1 LIKPKNGSNER
12 TEIIEGMEI
21 IMQTAIHHHNL
32 TKERLYQCN
41 DHTGPSLIMTN
52 KIMKEAYNNL
62 KNRGIKLRFIT
73 EITKDNIR
81 YAKELQKIV
90 GLKHLDNVKGNFAV
104 TESHYGGSANT
115 HEGKE
120 GPFVTQFIVSNASA
134 FVKQQQYFFDM
145 LWEKAIPADQ
155 RIKEIE
161 EGIKP
166 DVLEA
171 IKDNQEIKKRFT
183 ELIKSSKGEIMLV
196 IPTINEY
203 HRQRNIDIFDLFDQ
217 ELVDITKTK
226 SSSKVTDGIN
236 NNYHLYQSTKYKR
249 IRILLPLNDT
259 IRKDI
264 ENNRHIYISNII
276 CFRKIETAIE
286 TKSVVLII
294 DKEQSFVIEIN
305 DDKADNHDK
314 AIGFATY
321 SNSRATVLSY
331 VSIFE
336 SFWKQSELVKKLKES
351 EELQKDFVHIAAHE
365 LRNPIQP
372 ILGLSSL
379 LMKARPTD
387 EKEYQK
393 SIKIINKNAKKLLQ
407 LASDILDV
415 TKIETNNLILNKQLF
430 NLNDLVSDI
439 FEDYNNQLQD
449 NNKNIKLE
457 YEFIYCNEVACSNNK
472 NEYKKEEQNNEQ
484 INKKDTRSVY
494 VFADKIRITEVIS
507 NLLNNAIKFTTEEEG
522 IIKIIVERKYDNYE
536 AEKKVLIHII
546 DSGSGI
552 DSSILPHLFSK
563 FATKSFHGT
572 GLGLFISN
580 NIIKAHGGE
589 IWAKNNN
596 EDGKKGAT
604 FGFSLPI
611 ANC

>member
-1 LIKPKNGSNER
+1 
-12 TEIIEGMEI
+12 
-21 IMQTAIHHHNL
+21 
-32 TKERLYQCN
+32 
-41 DHTGPSLIMTN
+41 
-52 KIMKEAYNNL
+52 MKESYNNL
-62 KNRGIKLRFIT
+62 KKRGIKLQFIT
-73 EITKDNIR
+73 EITKDNIHS
-81 YAKELQKIV
+81 AKELQKIFE
-90 GLKHLDNVKGNFAV
+90 LKHLDNVKGNFAV

-115 HEGKE
+115 NEGKE
-120 GPFVTQFIVSNASA
+120 GLFVTQFIVSSASA
-134 FVKQQQYFFDM
+134 FVRQQQYFFDM
-145 LWEKAIPADQ
+145 LWEKAIPADE
-155 RIKEIE
+155 RIREIE
-161 EGIKP
+161 DGIKP
-166 DVLEA
+166 DILET

-183 ELIKSSKGEIMLV
+183 ELIKSAKQEIMLV

-203 HRQRNIDIFDLFDQ
+203 YRQRNIINIFGLFEQ
-217 ELVDITKTK
+217 ELVDDAKTI
-226 SSSKVTDGIN
+226 SSSKVAENIN
-236 NNYHLYQSTKYKR
+236 NNYHLYRSTKCKR
-249 IRILLPLNDT
+249 IRILLPINDA
-259 IRKDI
+259 IKKDI
-264 ENNRHIYISNII
+264 ENNRHIYTSNII

-305 DDKADNHDK
+305 DDKAGNHDK

-336 SFWKQSELVKKLKES
+336 SFWKQSDLVKKLKES

-379 LMKARPTD
+379 LL
-387 EKEYQK
+387 EKK
-393 SIKIINKNAKKLLQ
+393 PKDDNDFSIALKIINKNAKKLLQ

-415 TKIETNNLILNKQLF
+415 TKIETNNLILNKELF
-430 NLNDLVSDI
+430 NLNDLVFDI
-439 FEDYNNQLQD
+439 VEDYNNQLL

-457 YEFIYCNEVACSNNK
+457 YKIIYFNEVNYSSNNK
-472 NEYKKEEQNNEQ
+472 SEYIKEEQNNEK
-484 INKKDTRSVY
+484 IAKPIY
-494 VFADKIRITEVIS
+494 LLADKMRITQVIS
-507 NLLNNAIKFTTEEEG
+507 NLLSNAIKFTSAEEEGG
-522 IIKIIVERKYDNYE
+522 IIKIIVEKKCDKDE
-536 AEKKVLIHII
+536 AKKVSIHII

-580 NIIKAHGGE
+580 NIIKAHGGYM
-589 IWAKNNN
+589 WAKNNN

-604 FGFSLPI
+604 FGFSLPA
-611 ANC
+611 ANY

>member
-1 LIKPKNGSNER
+1 LITPKNGSNEK
-12 TEIIEGMEI
+12 TEIIEGMENI
-21 IMQTAIHHHNL
+21 VQTAIQYHNL
-32 TKERLYQCN
+32 TKDRLYQCN
-41 DHTGPSLIMTN
+41 DHTGPELIMTN
-52 KIMKEAYNNL
+52 KIMKESYNNL
-62 KNRGIKLRFIT
+62 KKRGIKLRFIT
-73 EITKDNIR
+73 EITKDNIH
-81 YAKELQKIV
+81 YAKELRKV
-90 GLKHLDNVKGNFAV
+90 VELKHLDNVRGNFAV

-115 HEGKE
+115 NEGKE
-120 GPFVTQFIVSNASA
+120 GLFVTQFIVSSASA

-145 LWEKAIPADQ
+145 LWEKAIPSDQ

-171 IKDNQEIKKRFT
+171 IKDNQQIKQRYT
-183 ELIKSSKGEIMLV
+183 ELIKSAKQEIMLV

-203 HRQRNIDIFDLFDQ
+203 YRQRNIDIFDLFEQDL
-217 ELVDITKTK
+217 ESVTKTKTK
-226 SSSKVTDGIN
+226 SSTLTHDLN
-236 NNYHLYQSTKYKR
+236 NHYDLYQSSKYKR
-249 IRILLPLNDT
+249 IRILLPINED
-259 IRKDI
+259 IKNDI
-264 ENNRHIYISNII
+264 ENNRQIQSSNII
-276 CFRKIETAIE
+276 CFRKVETSIE

-294 DKEQSFVIEIN
+294 DKEQSFVVEIN
-305 DDKADNHDK
+305 DDKAGKHDK

-336 SFWKQSELVKKLKES
+336 IFWKQSELVKKLKES

-379 LMKARPTD
+379 LL
-387 EKEYQK
+387 EKK
-393 SIKIINKNAKKLLQ
+393 PKDDNDFSIALKIINKNAKKLLQ

-415 TKIETNNLILNKQLF
+415 TKIETNNLILNKELF
-430 NLNDLVSDI
+430 NLNDLVFDI
-439 FEDYNNQLQD
+439 VIDYNNQLLND
-449 NNKNIKLE
+449 ENIKLE
-457 YEFIYCNEVACSNNK
+457 YKFIYLNEVNYSSNK
-472 NEYKKEEQNNEQ
+472 KSEYIEEDQNNEK
-484 INKKDTRSVY
+484 IAKPIY
-494 VFADKIRITEVIS
+494 LLADKMRITQVIS
-507 NLLNNAIKFTTEEEG
+507 NLLNNAIKFTSSEEEGG
-522 IIKIIVERKYDNYE
+522 IIKIIVEKKCDNDE
-536 AEKKVLIHII
+536 AKKVFIHII

-580 NIIKAHGGE
+580 NIIKAHGGYM
-589 IWAKNNN
+589 WAKNNN

-604 FGFSLPI
+604 FGFSLPA
-611 ANC
+611 ANY

>member
-1 LIKPKNGSNER
+1 LIKPKNGSKELS
-12 TEIIEGMEI
+12 EVIEGMEN

-41 DHTGPSLIMTN
+41 DHTGPELIMTN
-52 KIMKEAYNNL
+52 NIMKESYNNL
-62 KNRGIKLRFIT
+62 KKRGIKLRFIT

-81 YAKELQKIV
+81 FAKELQKV
-90 GLKHLDNVKGNFAV
+90 VELKHLDNVKGNFAV

-115 HEGKE
+115 NEGKD
-120 GPFVTQFIVSNASA
+120 GPFVTQFIVSSASA
-134 FVKQQQYFFDM
+134 FVRQQQYFFDM
-145 LWEKAIPADQ
+145 LWEKAIPADE
-155 RIKEIE
+155 RIREIE
-161 EGIKP
+161 DGIKP
-166 DVLEA
+166 NILEA

-183 ELIKSSKGEIMLV
+183 ELIKSAKQEIMLV

-203 HRQRNIDIFDLFDQ
+203 YRQRNILNIFDLFEQ
-217 ELVDITKTK
+217 ELVDDAKTK
-226 SSSKVTDGIN
+226 SSSKVVENIN
-236 NNYHLYQSTKYKR
+236 NNYHLYRSTKCKR
-249 IRILLPLNDT
+249 IRILLPINDV
-259 IRKDI
+259 IKKDI
-264 ENNRHIYISNII
+264 ENNHHIYTSNII

-305 DDKADNHDK
+305 DDEAGNHDK

-336 SFWKQSELVKKLKES
+336 SFWKQTELVKKLKES

-379 LMKARPTD
+379 LL
-387 EKEYQK
+387 EKK
-393 SIKIINKNAKKLLQ
+393 PKDDNDFSIALKIINKNAKKLLQ

-415 TKIETNNLILNKQLF
+415 TKIETNNLILNKELF
-430 NLNDLVSDI
+430 NLNDFVFDI
-439 FEDYNNQLQD
+439 VEDYNNQLL

-457 YEFIYCNEVACSNNK
+457 YKIIYFNEVNYSSNNK
-472 NEYKKEEQNNEQ
+472 SEYIEEQNNEK
-484 INKKDTRSVY
+484 IAKPIY
-494 VFADKIRITEVIS
+494 LLADKMRITQVIS
-507 NLLNNAIKFTTEEEG
+507 NLLNNAIKFTSSEEEG
-522 IIKIIVERKYDNYE
+522 GVIRIIVEKKFDNDE
-536 AEKKVLIHII
+536 AKKVFIHII

-563 FATKSFHGT
+563 FATKSFHGA

-580 NIIKAHGGE
+580 NIIKSHGGYM
-589 IWAKNNN
+589 WAKNNN

-604 FGFSLPI
+604 FGFSLPS
-611 ANC
+611 ANY